1 MRGTAGA
8 RGQDAE
14 QRAGA
19 REAAV
24 ERRARR
30 LEVRRRRD
38 AEPAR
43 TEHSEPFFLYSY
55 STSVVC

>member
-1 MRGTAGA
+1 MRVRVRRTAGSGA
-8 RGQDAE
+8 GGQDAE

-38 AEPAR
+38 AQPAR
-43 TEHSEPFFLYSY
+43 TEHSAPLFL
-55 STSVVC
+55 